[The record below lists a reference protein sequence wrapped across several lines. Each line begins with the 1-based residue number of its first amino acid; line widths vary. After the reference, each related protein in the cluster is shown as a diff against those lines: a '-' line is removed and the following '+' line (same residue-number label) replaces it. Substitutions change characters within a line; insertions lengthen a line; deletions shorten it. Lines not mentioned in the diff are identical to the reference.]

1 MKTWK
6 TLAAAV
12 LLGTAVICAGTD
24 SPWGIAAHPHAA
36 KEWENIDR
44 QLGMMRDAGMTS
56 LRHDMKFSR
65 IAAKK
70 GQYDFN
76 SYDELLEKLDQY
88 GMEYLPILEGYD
100 WEISKSRPDA
110 VPLYRHPEEWRAF
123 VRACARHYRGKLKVW
138 EIWNEPDGGFW
149 KPDPNAA
156 QFVPL
161 LKIAYEELKAADP
174 ENVVMVGGL
183 CGWNVGYLR
192 DMYAVG
198 AKGYFDAIAV
208 HPYGWGVDRS
218 AFQRK
223 RMEEFKTVLAEHGDE
238 ESALWITECGGATN
252 RSNLIAQQPDVLIRA
267 IGAAARKIGRKL
279 PPQLVVGAPVSREHP
294 DRDFE
299 PSRNWL
305 PNAKLI
311 PVTPEELAE
320 ADPEKL
326 PVFLGCEHTAIEESY
341 KEPMLEYV
349 RKGGILLAFG
359 EVPFYYVRYRN
370 EQGNW
375 SSRSAAGELHPYYGI
390 GYQAWWTKPGIPKS
404 ASRTLTTATGKEV
417 WHDSVVQKMLC
428 NEKYIGDAL
437 LQKTYIADLFT
448 RERRINNG
456 ELPKY
461 YVHDCH
467 PAIIDRDTFQKVQ
480 EEMARRSS
488 LRKTSSKTKT
498 ELGKYCGKYVLSELL
513 VCGECGSPYRR
524 VIWTQKGVKRVV
536 WRCQNRLEHGKKLC
550 KHSPTWD
557 EADIHSAV
565 VSAMNELFQMQ
576 SAKDELKA
584 SLAAAL
590 AGEGSELSLPAVE
603 AQIRSLQT
611 RQLEIF
617 QLIVGAG
624 ADCTDYDEEL
634 QQVNITK
641 TRLMEQKAELER
653 TRQTAPEFERRM
665 EELNTAVD
673 GTCAALTDFDELT
686 VRQLVSNIKVLDR
699 DGLLIRFKDGTELV
713 RQRG

>member
-1 MKTWK
+1 MKNEIPVVDFTRK
-6 TLAAAV
+6 NGIIRRLNGGNLGPQMTRGNIDHGLAVTEFSELEIPITRLHDAPLGNPGMRLVDTQHIFGNFRADAQNPDNYYFIATDDHLRDIRAAGSEIFFR
-12 LLGTAVICAGTD
+12 LGTSIEHTPNNYFAFPPQDYEKWADVCV
-24 SPWGIAAHPHAA
+24 
-36 KEWENIDR
+36 NI
-44 QLGMMRDAGMTS
+44 
-56 LRHDMKFSR
+56 
-65 IAAKK
+65 I
-70 GQYDFN
+70 
-76 SYDELLEKLDQY
+76 
-88 GMEYLPILEGYD
+88 
-100 WEISKSRPDA
+100 
-110 VPLYRHPEEWRAF
+110 
-123 VRACARHYRGKLKVW
+123 RHYNEGWNNGFSWNIIYW

-192 DMYAVG
+192 DMYAAG

-223 RMEEFKTVLAEHGDE
+223 RMEEFKTVLADHGDGAC
-238 ESALWITECGGATN
+238 ALWITECGGATN

-279 PPQLVVGAPVSREHP
+279 PQQLVVGAPVSREHP

-404 ASRTLTTATGKEV
+404 ASRTLTTATGKEAGIGELKNV
-417 WHDSVVQKMLC
+417 YVTRFLNAANVAEGDEYTPLVQVLDHTGKAV
-428 NEKYIGDAL
+428 GDGIAL
-437 LQKTYIADLFT
+437 YTF
-448 RERRINNG
+448 RERRGAILGCTIQFAGGFAEAEQAHLLQTLYLSYLAAGVERVYFYDFHSDGDNPSEREDNFG
-456 ELPKY
+456 IVRWNYEPKPAYYAYREMSAALGRAPRFSGRVADVPSPVQVLLFDREDGGRVLVFWSTSDETISFPYRGVTYEAAPAVRFVELP
-461 YVHDCH
+461 
-467 PAIIDRDTFQKVQ
+467 
-480 EEMARRSS
+480 
-488 LRKTSSKTKT
+488 
-498 ELGKYCGKYVLSELL
+498 
-513 VCGECGSPYRR
+513 
-524 VIWTQKGVKRVV
+524 
-536 WRCQNRLEHGKKLC
+536 
-550 KHSPTWD
+550 D
-557 EADIHSAV
+557 E
-565 VSAMNELFQMQ
+565 
-576 SAKDELKA
+576 
-584 SLAAAL
+584 
-590 AGEGSELSLPAVE
+590 
-603 AQIRSLQT
+603 R
-611 RQLEIF
+611 
-617 QLIVGAG
+617 
-624 ADCTDYDEEL
+624 
-634 QQVNITK
+634 
-641 TRLMEQKAELER
+641 
-653 TRQTAPEFERRM
+653 
-665 EELNTAVD
+665 
-673 GTCAALTDFDELT
+673 
-686 VRQLVSNIKVLDR
+686 
-699 DGLLIRFKDGTELV
+699 
-713 RQRG
+713 

>member
-70 GQYDFN
+70 GQYDFS

-88 GMEYLPILEGYD
+88 GIEYLPILEGYD
-100 WEISKSRPDA
+100 WEVDKIRPDV

-192 DMYAVG
+192 DMYAAG

-223 RMEEFKTVLAEHGDE
+223 RMEEFKTVLADHGDGAC
-238 ESALWITECGGATN
+238 ALWITECGGATN

-404 ASRTLTTATGKEV
+404 ASRTLTTATGKEAGIGELKNV
-417 WHDSVVQKMLC
+417 YVTRFLNAANVAEGDEYTPLVQVLDHTGKAV
-428 NEKYIGDAL
+428 GDGIAL
-437 LQKTYIADLFT
+437 YTF
-448 RERRINNG
+448 RERRGAILGCTIQFAGGFAEVEQAHLLQTLYLSYLAAGVERVYFYDFHSDGDNPSEREDNFG
-456 ELPKY
+456 IVRWNYEPKPAYFAYREMSAALGRAPRFSGRVADVPSPVQVLLFDREDGGRVLVFWSTSDETISFPYRGVTYEAAPAVRFVELP
-461 YVHDCH
+461 
-467 PAIIDRDTFQKVQ
+467 
-480 EEMARRSS
+480 
-488 LRKTSSKTKT
+488 
-498 ELGKYCGKYVLSELL
+498 
-513 VCGECGSPYRR
+513 
-524 VIWTQKGVKRVV
+524 
-536 WRCQNRLEHGKKLC
+536 
-550 KHSPTWD
+550 D
-557 EADIHSAV
+557 E
-565 VSAMNELFQMQ
+565 
-576 SAKDELKA
+576 
-584 SLAAAL
+584 
-590 AGEGSELSLPAVE
+590 
-603 AQIRSLQT
+603 R
-611 RQLEIF
+611 
-617 QLIVGAG
+617 
-624 ADCTDYDEEL
+624 
-634 QQVNITK
+634 
-641 TRLMEQKAELER
+641 
-653 TRQTAPEFERRM
+653 
-665 EELNTAVD
+665 
-673 GTCAALTDFDELT
+673 
-686 VRQLVSNIKVLDR
+686 
-699 DGLLIRFKDGTELV
+699 
-713 RQRG
+713 